1 MTTIKL
7 DNFGLK
13 GVSYRFAG
21 SIKKLTTKAGE
32 EVSLNTDPWKAK
44 SAKLKEI
51 SEATGYPVGKIEDA
65 FIELQDS
72 MRIEKPESAEVIQ
85 GKNAEKVISSWTD
98 AIKVDANGN
107 PNGLNAEAIA
117 ILLAPGHA
125 RIGDSVFRVENNIGE
140 MLSEEM
146 LKIDIINGLKS
157 VGAGDMYA
165 MNTYK
170 LVRDQMLPLVPE
182 SKLGTRAGF
191 LPVRNGVLDIAKG
204 KLVKADGIYLKS
216 LSIDFD
222 PNATECPKI
231 ETMLN
236 NMFLPEQKEMVLSIF
251 GAALSGRRSPFIL
264 ALSGSG
270 RNGKSLLRE
279 ILEAMMMELITTE
292 RLENLEKDFVNA
304 VFMGKV
310 LSWQTEVSS
319 ARKFTEEIK
328 NVTGGTTITIRKK
341 FINGELQYPLQMTC
355 ILDTN
360 SVPHFEQSPAIEERM
375 RFVNMP
381 HTFVYELTG
390 DPREVLIQPEL
401 VNGWEQ
407 ELPAF
412 LNKLLV
418 YSKYFLENG
427 HLMRDMKGTG
437 EELRKRSNIL
447 SDFIDNYCD
456 MDDEGARVSLTTFH
470 KYFMAYAKKMNV
482 AIPEI
487 DQVRYKL
494 KKEYSIRIVG
504 NRIEGIALLKQKK
517 LEIAE

>member
-13 GVSYRFAG
+13 GVSYKFAG

-32 EVSLNTDPWKAK
+32 EVSLNTDPWKVKAG
-44 SAKLKEI
+44 KLNEVAAI
-51 SEATGYPVGKIEDA
+51 IGYPVSKVEDA

-72 MRIEKPESAEVIQ
+72 MQVERPESTVLQ
-85 GKNAEKVISSWTD
+85 GKNADKIVTSWSD

-125 RIGDSVFRVENNIGE
+125 RIGDSVFRVENSIGE

-146 LKIDIINGLKS
+146 LKIDIIKGLKS

-191 LPVRNGVLDIAKG
+191 LPVRNGVLDITKN

-231 ETMLN
+231 DTMIR
-236 NMFLPEQKEMVLSIF
+236 NMFTDEQRDMVLSIF

-390 DPREVLIQPEL
+390 DPREVLIEPEL
-401 VNGWEQ
+401 VNGWEN

-418 YSKYFLENG
+418 YSKHFLDNG
-427 HLMRDMKGTG
+427 HLMYDIKGTG

-456 MDDEGARVSLTTFH
+456 TEDDGARATMLTFYNHFKT
-470 KYFMAYAKKMNV
+470 YAAKMNTAV
-482 AIPEI
+482 PEI
-487 DQVRYKL
+487 EQVRYKL
-494 KKEYSIRIVG
+494 RNEYSLKIRA
-504 NRIEGIALLKQKK
+504 NRIEGLSLRKQMLLD
-517 LEIAE
+517 LAE